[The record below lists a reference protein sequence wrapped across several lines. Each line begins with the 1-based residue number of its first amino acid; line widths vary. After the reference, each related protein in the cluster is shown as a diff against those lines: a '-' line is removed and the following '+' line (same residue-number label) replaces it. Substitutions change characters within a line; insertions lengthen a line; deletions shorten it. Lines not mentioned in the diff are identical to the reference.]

1 MRLVRYNRV
10 SAIVADKLKI
20 EYSGLSLV
28 KVIELSLTGS
38 ANKSS
43 DWRRLYDNMWDKMK
57 FLFGACVK
65 SC

>member
-20 EYSGLSLV
+20 EYSGFSLV
-28 KVIELSLTGS
+28 KVIELSFTGS

-43 DWRRLYDNMWDKMK
+43 DWRRLYDNMWDKTK